1 MLYED
6 KSRLMDFIS
15 RERSI
20 EVKVVTSAI
29 MILVEIFKA
38 LLFGTTN
45 LGLSKR
51 KIFSSS
57 MSLKKWFD
65 CKFEVTVI
73 QIYGMRSFNFLHL
86 ILILYRH

>member
-1 MLYED
+1 
-6 KSRLMDFIS
+6 MDFIGH
-15 RERSI
+15 ERSI

-29 MILVEIFKA
+29 VILVEIFKA
-38 LLFGTTN
+38 LLFGTD

-51 KIFSSS
+51 KIFSSL

-65 CKFEVTVI
+65 CKFKVTVI

-86 ILILYRH
+86 ILILYRHLGRP